1 LSLKYFKRNEFDCSH
16 TGLNEMDMD
25 FLNRLDKLREL
36 CGFSFT
42 ITSGYRDKSHPVE
55 VDKAVGG
62 QHTLGIAADIKVTS
76 AALRYILLEQAL
88 LMGFTGIG
96 VAKGFIHVDDR
107 AGIPVCWSY

>member
-1 LSLKYFKRNEFDCSH
+1 
-16 TGLNEMDMD
+16 MD
-25 FLNRLDKLREL
+25 FLNRLDRLREL

-62 QHTLGIAADIKVTS
+62 QHTLGIAADIRVTNGVNRYTILQH
-76 AALRYILLEQAL
+76 ALA
-88 LMGFTGIG
+88 MGFTGIG

-107 AGIPVCWSY
+107 AGIPVVWSY